1 MTKRKNRWNR
11 NVITGESPVGCCLN
25 VYTGG
30 APVLATMCHIVPALY
45 THVRHEQTVTTG
57 VSGNNT
63 VCCCRCNV
71 SNGLRTRKS

>member
-11 NVITGESPVGCCLN
+11 NVIHGESPVGLSLN
-25 VYTGG
+25 AYARG
-30 APVLATMCHIVPALY
+30 ASVLVTMGHTVLALY

-71 SNGLRTRKS
+71 SNGLHAP

>member
-11 NVITGESPVGCCLN
+11 NVIIVESPVGFSLN
-25 VYTGG
+25 AYTGG
-30 APVLATMCHIVPALY
+30 APVLATVDHTVLALY

-71 SNGLRTRKS
+71 SNGIRAP

>member
-11 NVITGESPVGCCLN
+11 NVITGESPDGYCLN
-25 VYTGG
+25 AYTGG
-30 APVLATMCHIVPALY
+30 AAVLAVTCCTFPHYTILY
-45 THVRHEQTVTTG
+45 RHEQTVATD

-71 SNGLRTRKS
+71 SNGLRARKS

>member
-11 NVITGESPVGCCLN
+11 NVITGEPPVGFSLN
-25 VYTGG
+25 AYTSG
-30 APVLATMCHIVPALY
+30 ASVLANMCHTVLALY
-45 THVRHEQTVTTG
+45 THVRHEQTVTTD

-71 SNGLRTRKS
+71 SNGLRVP